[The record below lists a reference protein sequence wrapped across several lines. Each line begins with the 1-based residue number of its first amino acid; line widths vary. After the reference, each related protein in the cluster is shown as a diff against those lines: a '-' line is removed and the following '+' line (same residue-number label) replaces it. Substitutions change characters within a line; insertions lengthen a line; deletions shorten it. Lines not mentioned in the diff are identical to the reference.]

1 MAAASPGWIGSKGHA
16 STDKRTLKYQGGY
29 DRERFKKE
37 MANPKERSMREAAK
51 RDAPKGSK
59 ASIET
64 DKDRETKEAIR
75 HFNEARQKESEPLS
89 P

>member
-1 MAAASPGWIGSKGHA
+1 
-16 STDKRTLKYQGGY
+16 
-29 DRERFKKE
+29 
-37 MANPKERSMREAAK
+37 MANPKERFMREAAK

>member
-1 MAAASPGWIGSKGHA
+1 VKHQDS
-16 STDKRTLKYQGGY
+16 Y

-37 MANPKERSMREAAK
+37 MENPKERFMREAAK
-51 RDAPKGSK
+51 RDALRASK

-75 HFNEARQKESEPLS
+75 HFNGARQKENEPLS
-89 P
+89 PQPSGYSGSK